1 MESLILEIL
10 PLERRPVL
18 VRYAISG
25 LFVLVAF
32 LSRYVLA
39 TTMQGYP
46 YLLFIPAVFAS
57 SLLFDRGSGFF
68 ATGLSAL
75 LAFYFFVPPAGSFW
89 PIQPGDVLALI
100 LFVAI
105 SGAIAFVTEALR
117 LALERVAAAERGKDL
132 LLREVEH
139 RVRNDLQGI
148 TSVLSL
154 EQRKVASP
162 EAREGL
168 QRAAERVQ
176 VLSRVYGRL
185 TRRESR
191 ATVDVRPFLED
202 LAADL
207 RQVRIDGQPVSL
219 EVRIE
224 DATVTLD
231 SAAALGLIAN
241 ELVTNAV
248 KHAFPDERPGR
259 IELAF
264 RRDGDAYLLVV
275 ADDGVGPT
283 REGGGTGG
291 LGHRLVRDLARQ
303 LGGELRIEVAG
314 GTRATVRLPVS
325 SVLPNGEASGAERG

>member
-162 EAREGL
+162 RRGKGC
-168 QRAAERVQ
+168 
-176 VLSRVYGRL
+176 SGR
-185 TRRESR
+185 R
-191 ATVDVRPFLED
+191 
-202 LAADL
+202 
-207 RQVRIDGQPVSL
+207 
-219 EVRIE
+219 
-224 DATVTLD
+224 
-231 SAAALGLIAN
+231 
-241 ELVTNAV
+241 
-248 KHAFPDERPGR
+248 
-259 IELAF
+259 
-264 RRDGDAYLLVV
+264 
-275 ADDGVGPT
+275 
-283 REGGGTGG
+283 
-291 LGHRLVRDLARQ
+291 
-303 LGGELRIEVAG
+303 
-314 GTRATVRLPVS
+314 
-325 SVLPNGEASGAERG
+325 SGCRC

>member
-185 TRRESR
+185 TRRDSR

-231 SAAALGLIAN
+231 FRRRAR
-241 ELVTNAV
+241 
-248 KHAFPDERPGR
+248 PDRERAGDQRGQARLPGR
-259 IELAF
+259 APGTDRAGLPAGRRRLPAGGRRRRGGADPRG
-264 RRDGDAYLLVV
+264 RRDGRPRPPAGAGPGAPARRGA
-275 ADDGVGPT
+275 ADRGRRRYPGDGTAPGKQ
-283 REGGGTGG
+283 RS
-291 LGHRLVRDLARQ
+291 A
-303 LGGELRIEVAG
+303 
-314 GTRATVRLPVS
+314 
-325 SVLPNGEASGAERG
+325 

>member
-32 LSRYVLA
+32 LSRYVLGGA
-39 TTMQGYP
+39 MQGSP

-57 SLLFDRGSGFF
+57 SLLFDRGSGFV
-68 ATGLSAL
+68 ATGLSGL
-75 LAFYFFVPPAGSFW
+75 LALYFFVAPAGAFW
-89 PIQPGDVLALI
+89 PVQPGDVLGLL

-154 EQRKVASP
+154 EQRKVTSP
-162 EAREGL
+162 EAWEGL

-176 VLSRVYGRL
+176 VLSRV
-185 TRRESR
+185 
-191 ATVDVRPFLED
+191 
-202 LAADL
+202 
-207 RQVRIDGQPVSL
+207 
-219 EVRIE
+219 
-224 DATVTLD
+224 
-231 SAAALGLIAN
+231 
-241 ELVTNAV
+241 
-248 KHAFPDERPGR
+248 
-259 IELAF
+259 
-264 RRDGDAYLLVV
+264 
-275 ADDGVGPT
+275 
-283 REGGGTGG
+283 
-291 LGHRLVRDLARQ
+291 
-303 LGGELRIEVAG
+303 
-314 GTRATVRLPVS
+314 
-325 SVLPNGEASGAERG
+325 